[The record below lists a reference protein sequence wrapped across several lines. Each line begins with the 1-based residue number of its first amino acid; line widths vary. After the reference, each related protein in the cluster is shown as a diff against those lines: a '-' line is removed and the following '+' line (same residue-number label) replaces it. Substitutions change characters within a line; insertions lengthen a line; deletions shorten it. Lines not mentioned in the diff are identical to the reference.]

1 MRAASDGVRLRN
13 YIWIPASPGGRMQA
27 LARPA
32 TMTTINPARVRR
44 DRTVTS
50 ASSSAGGEGG
60 AVISVLV
67 ADDQRLVRAG
77 FRVILAGEPDIS
89 VVGEAADGAQ
99 AVELARALN
108 PDVVLMDIRMPNMD
122 GLTAA
127 RKVLA
132 SGRSRVLILTTF
144 DADEYVY
151 ETLRMGASG
160 FLLKDA
166 PPDQLIGAVRCI
178 AAGDALIDPS
188 ITRRL
193 IGRFAHAIRPVALQP
208 AQLKD
213 LTARELDV
221 LRVVARGLTNAEIAA
236 ELVVEESTVKTHVS
250 RILLKL
256 GLRDRVQAV
265 VIAYESGFVRPEER

>member
-1 MRAASDGVRLRN
+1 MS
-13 YIWIPASPGGRMQA
+13 
-27 LARPA
+27 
-32 TMTTINPARVRR
+32 
-44 DRTVTS
+44 VTS
-50 ASSSAGGEGG
+50 TSSAAGVAGV
-60 AVISVLV
+60 ASANAISVLI

-77 FRVILAGEPDIS
+77 FRVILAGEPDIA
-89 VVGEAADGAQ
+89 VVGEAADGAE
-99 AVELARALN
+99 AVELARALA

-127 RKVLA
+127 RQVITTGA
-132 SGRSRVLILTTF
+132 SRVLILTTF

-151 ETLRMGASG
+151 EALRMGASG

-166 PPDQLIGAVRCI
+166 PPDQLIGAVRSI
-178 AAGDALIDPS
+178 AAGNALIDPV

-193 IGRFAHAIRPVALQP
+193 IGRFAHAVRPPALQP
-208 AQLKD
+208 DQLKA
-213 LTARELDV
+213 LTTRELDV
-221 LRVVARGLTNAEIAA
+221 LRLVARGLTNAEIAD

-265 VIAYESGFVRPEER
+265 VVAYESGFVVPDEPA